1 MAIAPLT
8 VQFMLACLSLVPITN
23 FAAGFHDPGGG
34 ALTLFVNPEVSRP
47 APWPDSPQA
56 SSWPRLTASA
66 SVQSTRR
73 YRNQGIG
80 RALPTNLIL
89 LRASAAPQ
97 TAFFPPRKAK
107 NTHGHGR
114 NIRVSN

>member
-1 MAIAPLT
+1 VHATLLEPGT
-8 VQFMLACLSLVPITN
+8 DHH

-34 ALTLFVNPEVSRP
+34 ALTLFVNPELSRP

-56 SSWPRLTASA
+56 SSRPRLTASA

-80 RALPTNLIL
+80 RALPTKLDSL
-89 LRASAAPQ
+89 TS
-97 TAFFPPRKAK
+97 
-107 NTHGHGR
+107 
-114 NIRVSN
+114 